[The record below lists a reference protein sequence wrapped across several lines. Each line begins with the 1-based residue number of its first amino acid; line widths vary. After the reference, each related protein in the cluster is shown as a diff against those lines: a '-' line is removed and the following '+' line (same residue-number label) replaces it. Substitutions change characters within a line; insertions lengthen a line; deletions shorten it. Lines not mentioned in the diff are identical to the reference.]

1 MRGTTEKFIYC
12 DRQANAGAEREW
24 ERERERERARERW
37 KAKYFAVGEQ
47 ASCMSPW
54 KHFASLW
61 WSQGQLIA
69 DVKAENQSQL
79 ENNMLYECATCS
91 YSA

>member
-1 MRGTTEKFIYC
+1 MPEQRESEKGREKGSERGRGEKLSTL
-12 DRQANAGAEREW
+12 QW
-24 ERERERERARERW
+24 
-37 KAKYFAVGEQ
+37 GEQ